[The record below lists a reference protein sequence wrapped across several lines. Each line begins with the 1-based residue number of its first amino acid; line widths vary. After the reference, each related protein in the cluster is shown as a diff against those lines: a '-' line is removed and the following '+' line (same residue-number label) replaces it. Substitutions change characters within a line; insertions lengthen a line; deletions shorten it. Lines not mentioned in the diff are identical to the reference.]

1 MSKNSPSC
9 IVVEPTGKSFIWIS
23 TPDSAVA
30 ETARLVIPRIL
41 NAPPPESFPWKFKLG
56 VISCKSDPD

>member
-1 MSKNSPSC
+1 M
-9 IVVEPTGKSFIWIS
+9 VVEPTGKSFTWIS

-41 NAPPPESFPWKFKLG
+41 KAPPPESFPWKFKLG